1 MARNG
6 RRLFLVDT
14 MNNSIYVEDSKLSI
28 SVNTLCG

>member
-28 SVNTLCG
+28 SVNVPCG